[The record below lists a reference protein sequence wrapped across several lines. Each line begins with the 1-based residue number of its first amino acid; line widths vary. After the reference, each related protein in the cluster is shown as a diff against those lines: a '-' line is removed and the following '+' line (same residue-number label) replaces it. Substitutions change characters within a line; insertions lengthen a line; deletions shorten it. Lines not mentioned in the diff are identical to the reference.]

1 MFKKLATIG
10 TSPWYWSVI
19 LMLGLSLQGVALF
32 YQYAL
37 DYGPCVLCIHV
48 RIWVLGF
55 ILVALVAMF
64 VCRTWWLAAIAH
76 ILTAIIAGVLLE
88 RAWLLLG
95 TERGSILGD
104 CSLDLGL
111 PAWFA
116 LDQWFP
122 KLFGVQE
129 ACGYTPKLMFGITM
143 AEALI
148 VIAVTL
154 LLISMLFAVLTM
166 SYRKTA

>member
-1 MFKKLATIG
+1 MLKKLATIG
-10 TSPWYWSVI
+10 SSAWYWSAIV
-19 LMLGLSLQGVALF
+19 MLGLSLEAVALF
-32 YQYAL
+32 YQYRL

-55 ILVALVAMF
+55 ILVALVALF
-64 VCRTWWLAAIAH
+64 VRRVWWLCAIVH
-76 ILTAIIAGVLLE
+76 ILIASIAGVLLE

-104 CSLDLGL
+104 CGLESGL
-111 PAWFA
+111 PVWFA

-122 KLFGVQE
+122 TLFGIQE
-129 ACGYTPKLMFGITM
+129 ACGYTPKLLFGITM
-143 AEALI
+143 AEGLI

-154 LLISMLFAVLTM
+154 LLISILFAVLTI